1 MDQFGEF
8 GLRVPASVPPVFE
21 SLHAGRLCPDE
32 PVVDWRAFAVGH
44 DGVEESGVRV
54 LAYRDLSAF
63 EDGGEWFRCHGF
75 LTFFRLV
82 SWRRRALA

>member
-8 GLRVPASVPPVFE
+8 SLRVPVSVPPVFE

-32 PVVDWRAFAVGH
+32 LVVDWRAFAVGP
-44 DGVEESGVRV
+44 DGVEESGVGV

-63 EDGGEWFRCHGF
+63 EGGGEWFRCHGSF
-75 LTFFRLV
+75 TFFRPV
-82 SWRRRALA
+82 S